1 MKLIN
6 AFLLLL
12 ATTGEQ
18 ITQLAHAEK
27 DADLERGRNNRNLR
41 STQSST
47 PMLRCTS
54 VETQYEM
61 LLHGNWISMPMAG
74 GTKCCPSSTEGKIE
88 TVHMNVPCPSSV
100 GGSTGTGASDGDQHC
115 IYPIETKYKE
125 FYHGEWQTRDTA
137 GGTKCCPHL
146 IEPKRIILQHISMD
160 CPSNSPSSS
169 PSTEPSTS
177 PSDTPSDVPSA
188 SPSLAPS
195 ESIKPSAQPTRPP
208 SPAPSSFPTLRPT
221 WMPSDEPTSSCS
233 ASWTPLAGSAGA
245 IDLVNLSNCDDCV
258 EEVDLGFDFKWLGGT
273 STISK
278 VHVST
283 NGHILI
289 NPGDADVSY
298 DFHTIGDNNKPR
310 IAVAQEDLDPRVAG
324 NVYMQTF
331 YQSAIIS
338 YEQLPFYNDDY
349 PEDEDSGFVNAQA
362 HLFADGR
369 VNICFG
375 NGYITS
381 DRVIAA
387 GLEGGEN
394 DNVYGGS
401 EGAIAAP
408 LPGSPFDSV
417 GSTTVFPPAG
427 KCYCFSP
434 STKSFYQ

>member
-160 CPSNSPSSS
+160 CPSNSPSLS
-169 PSTEPSTS
+169 PSSEPSTS
-177 PSDTPSDVPSA
+177 PSDTPSDAPSDVPSDVPSA
-188 SPSLAPS
+188 
-195 ESIKPSAQPTRPP
+195 
-208 SPAPSSFPTLRPT
+208 
-221 WMPSDEPTSSCS
+221 SCS
-233 ASWTPLAGSAGA
+233 ASWTPLSGAAGA
-245 IDLVNLSNCDDCV
+245 IDLVNLSNCDDCAV
-258 EEVDLGFDFKWLGGT
+258 EVDLGFDFKWLGGT
-273 STISK
+273 SSISK

-289 NPGDADVSY
+289 NPGDADRSCG
-298 DFHTIGDNNKPR
+298 FHTIGDNNKPR

-324 NVYMQTF
+324 NVYITNYDSRF
-331 YQSAIIS
+331 DHSAIIS
-338 YEQLPFYNDDY
+338 YEQLPFYQ
-349 PEDEDSGFVNAQA
+349 DEDSGFVNAQA

-375 NGYITS
+375 NGSITS
-381 DRVIAA
+381 GNVMAA

>member
-1 MKLIN
+1 M
-6 AFLLLL
+6 
-12 ATTGEQ
+12 
-18 ITQLAHAEK
+18 
-27 DADLERGRNNRNLR
+27 
-41 STQSST
+41 
-47 PMLRCTS
+47 
-54 VETQYEM
+54 
-61 LLHGNWISMPMAG
+61 
-74 GTKCCPSSTEGKIE
+74 
-88 TVHMNVPCPSSV
+88 
-100 GGSTGTGASDGDQHC
+100 
-115 IYPIETKYKE
+115 
-125 FYHGEWQTRDTA
+125 
-137 GGTKCCPHL
+137 
-146 IEPKRIILQHISMD
+146 
-160 CPSNSPSSS
+160 
-169 PSTEPSTS
+169 
-177 PSDTPSDVPSA
+177 
-188 SPSLAPS
+188 
-195 ESIKPSAQPTRPP
+195 
-208 SPAPSSFPTLRPT
+208 
-221 WMPSDEPTSSCS
+221 
-233 ASWTPLAGSAGA
+233 
-245 IDLVNLSNCDDCV
+245 
-258 EEVDLGFDFKWLGGT
+258 
-273 STISK
+273 
-278 VHVST
+278 HVST
-283 NGHILI
+283 SGHILI
-289 NPGDADVSY
+289 NPGDNDASN
-298 DFHTIGDNNKPR
+298 FHTIGDNNKPR

-381 DRVIAA
+381 GNRFAA